1 MKKKHVFTI
10 LSFLALL
17 VLLQFGFKTKPDRL
31 IQEEKTRSL
40 NLQVTSI
47 DILRDEARQNLGSAE
62 RSFIQILETRLD
74 NASDTLERIE
84 ILKELS
90 RNWYE
95 AESFS
100 VAGAYAEEI
109 AILNEEPGAWGIAG
123 TTYAYGI
130 ERSDQEKERTFC
142 LNKSIECLENAISLD
157 PGNVEYQLNR
167 AILLTEHPP
176 GDNPMKGILLLRELN
191 KNFPKNVPVMNNL
204 ARFALQTNQV
214 DRALTRLLEAESLEP
229 NNRTTNCLLAQTYQA
244 LEDQE
249 KTAIYQDRCN
259 RLN

>member
-1 MKKKHVFTI
+1 MKKKHVLTI
-10 LSFLALL
+10 LSFIALL

-47 DILRDEARQNLGSAE
+47 DILRSEARQKLGSAE
-62 RSFIQILETRLD
+62 RSAIQILETRFE

-90 RNWYE
+90 RAWYD

-100 VAGAYAEEI
+100 VAGGYAEEI
-109 AILNEEPGAWGIAG
+109 AILNQEPSAWGIAG

-130 ERSDQEKERTFC
+130 DRSGQEKERTFC
-142 LNKSIECLENAISLD
+142 LNKSIESLENAISLD
-157 PGNVEYQLNR
+157 PENAEYQLNR

-176 GDNPMKGILLLRELN
+176 LDNPMKGILLLRELN

-244 LEDQE
+244 LEDEE